1 MDQNVLFPPSYLLPL
16 ETADTVVIS
25 MMPNGL
31 FIRTILNA
39 FGEKNKKKQ
48 KNDGFLADNGHKRR
62 TDVLPQEEELH
73 AHVRAISTDRK
84 AKKGLVMQPS
94 RQLGHRSRQRQK
106 KKTI

>member
-1 MDQNVLFPPSYLLPL
+1 MRS
-16 ETADTVVIS
+16 
-25 MMPNGL
+25 G
-31 FIRTILNA
+31 
-39 FGEKNKKKQ
+39 KKA

-84 AKKGLVMQPS
+84 TEKGSVMQPS